1 MAAIANLDRKMSD
14 AEGLMWRLENDPYLS
29 SAFSNITILDRAPD
43 MERVMRRLDRATL
56 ALPRLRQR
64 VQPAPANLSAP
75 TWVDDANFDLRYH
88 VRHIAVP
95 RPGTMRQLL
104 DIASLIACD
113 SFDRTRP
120 LWQFVVIDGLRG
132 GRSALITKLH
142 HTITDGEGGVKL
154 SLEYL
159 DFERDAPEPEPITV
173 VDEPDGAD
181 ESPSLGSEI
190 VRSVV
195 SGSLRLPLGLVRQL
209 RDILA
214 DPTGIPQAGTA
225 AADTVRSVLNQLGD
239 TDKAK
244 SPLWT
249 ERSISRRM
257 EVLRA
262 PYGATRDAARR
273 LGGKINTA
281 FLTAAAHAA
290 GAYHDQLGSP
300 VDMLRASMAISTR
313 TESSGGNAFTL
324 ARFLVPTSPMPIAE
338 RFRIIQETADSARGG
353 SAGPSLDTLAAV
365 AAALPTSVITRLARQ
380 QSQTVDF
387 ATSNV
392 RGAPI
397 PMFFAGAQMLENYP
411 VGPLGGVA
419 FNLTLLSYNHSLD
432 MGVNID
438 TAAVAEPALL
448 QRCLS
453 KAFKELVKV

>member
-1 MAAIANLDRKMSD
+1 MSALANLDRKMSD
-14 AEGLMWRLENDPYLS
+14 AEGLMWRLENDPHLS
-29 SAFSNITILDRAPD
+29 SAFSNITILDKAPD
-43 MERVMRRLDRATL
+43 MDRVLRRLERATL
-56 ALPRLRQR
+56 AFPRLRHR

-75 TWVDDANFDLRYH
+75 TWVDDPNFDLRFH

-95 RPGTMRQLL
+95 KPGTMRQLL

-113 SFDRTRP
+113 PFDRTRP
-120 LWQFVVIDGLRG
+120 LWQFVIIDGLRG
-132 GRSALITKLH
+132 GKSALITKLH
-142 HTITDGEGGVKL
+142 HTIIDGEGGVKL

-159 DFERDAPEPEPITV
+159 DFDRDAPEPPPIV
-173 VDEPDGAD
+173 IVDEPDTPS
-181 ESPSLGSEI
+181 ESPSVGAELM
-190 VRSVV
+190 RSMV

-209 RDILA
+209 REILA
-214 DPTGIPQAGTA
+214 DPTGLPHAGSA
-225 AADTVRSVLNQLGD
+225 AADTVRSVLTQLSD

-249 ERSISRRM
+249 ERSIRRRM

-262 PYGATRDAARR
+262 PFGATRDTARR

-290 GAYHDQLGSP
+290 GAYHDKLGSP
-300 VDMLRASMAISTR
+300 VEALRASMAISTR
-313 TESSGGNAFTL
+313 TDESGANAFTL
-324 ARFLVPTSPMPIAE
+324 ARFLVPTSAMPIAD
-338 RFRIIQETADSARGG
+338 RFRLIQDAADSARGG
-353 SAGPSLDTLAAV
+353 SGGASLDTLAAV

-392 RGAPI
+392 RGSSI
-397 PMFFAGAQMLENYP
+397 PMYFGGAQMLENYP
-411 VGPLGGVA
+411 VGPLAGVA

-438 TAAVAEPALL
+438 TAAVADPVLL
-448 QRCLS
+448 QRCLTT
-453 KAFKELVKV
+453 AFEELVTA

>member
-1 MAAIANLDRKMSD
+1 MAPIANLDRKMSD

-29 SAFSNITILDRAPD
+29 SAFSNITILDRPPD
-43 MERVMRRLDRATL
+43 MDRVMRRLDRATL
-56 ALPRLRQR
+56 AFPRLRQR
-64 VQPAPANLSAP
+64 VQPTPANLSAP
-75 TWVDDANFDLRYH
+75 TWVDDANFDLRFH

-95 RPGTMRQLL
+95 KPGTMRQLL

-113 SFDRTRP
+113 PFDRTRP
-120 LWQFVVIDGLRG
+120 LWQFVIIDGLRG
-132 GRSALITKLH
+132 GKSALITKLH
-142 HTITDGEGGVKL
+142 HTIIDGEGGVKL

-173 VDEPDGAD
+173 VDEPEGDV
-181 ESPSLGSEI
+181 ESPGLGSEL

-225 AADTVRSVLNQLGD
+225 AADTVRGVLNQLGD

-249 ERSISRRM
+249 ERSIRRRM

-290 GAYHDQLGSP
+290 GAYHDHLGSP
-300 VDMLRASMAISTR
+300 VEMLRASMAISTR

-338 RFRIIQETADSARGG
+338 RFRMIQEAADSARGG
-353 SAGPSLDTLAAV
+353 SGGASL
-365 AAALPTSVITRLARQ
+365 
-380 QSQTVDF
+380 
-387 ATSNV
+387 
-392 RGAPI
+392 
-397 PMFFAGAQMLENYP
+397 
-411 VGPLGGVA
+411 
-419 FNLTLLSYNHSLD
+419 
-432 MGVNID
+432 
-438 TAAVAEPALL
+438 
-448 QRCLS
+448 
-453 KAFKELVKV
+453 